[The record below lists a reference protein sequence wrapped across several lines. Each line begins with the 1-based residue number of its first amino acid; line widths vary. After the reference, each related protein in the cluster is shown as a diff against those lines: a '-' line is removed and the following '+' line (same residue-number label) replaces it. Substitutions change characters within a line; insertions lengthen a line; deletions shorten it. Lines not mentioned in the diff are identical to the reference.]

1 MANKFEQHGCIKFC
15 SFLLIK
21 ICYRDPR
28 NVFFRLLMT
37 FFKSKASFWV
47 AHVGSRPSKCL
58 FKMTSVPSNQPLAKW
73 QKIWKEYVDSSMRT
87 IIKKIISFLT
97 WLQSVMESARR
108 PSWKTWT
115 CISLL
120 CPGSCN
126 SVTTSSVLTT
136 QILSLGPPQEVDE
149 IWVYDCSHEI
159 KQQSWDKASVMRQSS
174 SHGHG
179 WANSH
184 QDQRRHTG
192 RSGVQQKACSLFYI
206 KGTAHQQCVSPSSTV
221 NSDFYCDILR
231 HLRED
236 MRWKIPQL

>member
-1 MANKFEQHGCIKFC
+1 MLLQVFGEHSLCRMQIFECFSSPIKCLLTIMSVQGQSSVC
-15 SFLLIK
+15 SQW
-21 ICYRDPR
+21 
-28 NVFFRLLMT
+28 VF
-37 FFKSKASFWV
+37 KASQV
-47 AHVGSRPSKCL
+47 SVHNECSRQPITSGKCQKMWKKNVWTLIRTVFKQSINFLMWSK
-58 FKMTSVPSNQPLAKW
+58 
-73 QKIWKEYVDSSMRT
+73 
-87 IIKKIISFLT
+87 
-97 WLQSVMESARR
+97 SVMESARR